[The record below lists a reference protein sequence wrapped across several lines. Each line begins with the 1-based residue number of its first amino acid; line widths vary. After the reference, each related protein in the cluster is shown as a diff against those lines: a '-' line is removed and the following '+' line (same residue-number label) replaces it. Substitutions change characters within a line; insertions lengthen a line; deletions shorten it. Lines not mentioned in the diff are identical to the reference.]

1 MAKESNS
8 FTPKPKKN
16 GRARK
21 SMSKIKGSKTYT
33 KVYRGQGRGQPN
45 ILCVRYSDNLVYSN

>member
-1 MAKESNS
+1 MAKQESNG

-21 SMSKIKGSKTYT
+21 SMSKIKGSKRYV
-33 KVYRGQGRGQPN
+33 KVYRGQGR
-45 ILCVRYSDNLVYSN
+45 